1 MRAQSFV
8 DRDIPNNEMTF
19 VRYPICVQKLFII
32 VIVKIL
38 SISCVIELH
47 KRKLKKSMPELI
59 VILMCVF
66 HTDAHMKIYFL
77 KSRQYISV
85 VNVDN
90 PNLSNDLTTC

>member
-1 MRAQSFV
+1 
-8 DRDIPNNEMTF
+8 
-19 VRYPICVQKLFII
+19 
-32 VIVKIL
+32 
-38 SISCVIELH
+38 
-47 KRKLKKSMPELI
+47 MPELI
-59 VILMCVF
+59 VILMSVF